1 MPRKSAPLPEGLI
14 YRSEFVTAEEEHALL
29 HEMSLLEFREFSMH
43 GVTAKRRVLHFGLLY
58 GYETWRLTEGPPI
71 PEYLLPLRAR
81 CAELI
86 GVAPED
92 LPEALVTEY
101 RPGAGIGWHRDAP
114 MFGTVVGVSLGG
126 SCRMRFQ
133 RGKGEERET
142 TEVLLEP
149 RSVYVLSGP
158 ARTEWQHSI
167 PATKEQRYS
176 ITLRTVRP
184 KKTARKNPSTP
195 EPVPSLR

>member
-1 MPRKSAPLPEGLI
+1 MPRKNAPLPEGLRYI
-14 YRSEFVTAEEEHALL
+14 PEFLQASEEQLL
-29 HEMSLLEFREFSMH
+29 LDEMRLLDFREFAMH

-58 GYETWRLTEGPPI
+58 AYETWRLTEGPPI
-71 PEYLLPLRAR
+71 PEYLLPLRIR

-86 GVAPED
+86 GVPPGD

-133 RGKGEERET
+133 RGKGADRET
-142 TEVLLEP
+142 SEVILQP

-167 PATKEQRYS
+167 PATKELRYS
-176 ITLRTVRP
+176 I
-184 KKTARKNPSTP
+184 
-195 EPVPSLR
+195 